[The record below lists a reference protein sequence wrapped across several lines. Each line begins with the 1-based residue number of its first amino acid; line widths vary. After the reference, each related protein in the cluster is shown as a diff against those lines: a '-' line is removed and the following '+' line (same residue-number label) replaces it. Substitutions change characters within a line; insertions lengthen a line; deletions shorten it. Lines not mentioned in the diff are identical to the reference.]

1 MGADTTVRLPG
12 GWLDGAGACHRDAAV
27 RAVCGADEEWLYG
40 LPLSTPEA
48 AVVTE
53 LLARCVSRIGPD
65 PATAPAADTA
75 RELCAGD
82 REWLVL
88 RLWQQTLGDRV
99 EITLVCPRPSCGAR
113 IDVDFALSHLPA
125 DGPAQQPEYQL
136 AERDGDTEL
145 RLRFRL
151 PRGSD
156 LEAIGRPRDEHGED
170 RAVMDRAG
178 ALLGRCVLGV
188 EPPPADGAGPA
199 VLLARSSRLRAALAE
214 RMREHSALV
223 QRDFDVPCP
232 ECGRPFSTPFDPILE
247 FLAEMLRRRPEF
259 ERDVHLLSLR
269 YHWPLS
275 EILALPRPRRRRY
288 VRLMHAYSE
297 PEPTAAGW

>member
-1 MGADTTVRLPG
+1 MAADTTVWLPG
-12 GWLDGAGACHRDAAV
+12 GWLDGTGACHHDAAV
-27 RAVCGADEEWLYG
+27 RPVCGADEEWLYG

-48 AVVTE
+48 SVVTE

-65 PATAPAADTA
+65 PSTAPAADTL

-82 REWLVL
+82 REWLML
-88 RLWQQTLGDRV
+88 RLWQLTFGDRV
-99 EITLVCPRPSCGAR
+99 EFTLTCPEPSCGAR
-113 IDVDFALSHLPA
+113 IDIDFALSGLPA
-125 DGPAQQPEYQL
+125 DGPPQQPEYQL
-136 AERDGDTEL
+136 TVRDGDTEL

-156 LEAIGRPRDEHGED
+156 LEAMGRSPDEHGQ
-170 RAVMDRAG
+170 DRAG
-178 ALLGRCVLGV
+178 ALLGRCVLGA
-188 EPPPADGAGPA
+188 EPPPADGARPT

-214 RMREHSALV
+214 RMREYSALV
-223 QRDFDVPCP
+223 QREFDVPCP
-232 ECGRPFSTPFDPILE
+232 ECERPFSMPFDPILE
-247 FLAEMLRRRPEF
+247 FLAEMLRRRSEF
-259 ERDVHLLSLR
+259 EHDVHLLSLR

-297 PEPTAAGW
+297 PEPAVAGW